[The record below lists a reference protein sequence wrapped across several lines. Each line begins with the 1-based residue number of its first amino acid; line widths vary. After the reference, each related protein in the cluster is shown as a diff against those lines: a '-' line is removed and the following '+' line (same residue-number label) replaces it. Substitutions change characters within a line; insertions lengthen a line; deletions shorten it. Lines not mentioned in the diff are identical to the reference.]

1 MKFSNSHNSHNSQL
15 GTQHVIDVSWS
26 ERWQVYQRLNELD
39 IPCHCQSNQPLQVE
53 ITNPQIAIQVWSV
66 VRQVKAYRQD
76 LICHLKDCLRLRY
89 QAL

>member
-1 MKFSNSHNSHNSQL
+1 
-15 GTQHVIDVSWS
+15 
-26 ERWQVYQRLNELD
+26 
-39 IPCHCQSNQPLQVE
+39 LQVE